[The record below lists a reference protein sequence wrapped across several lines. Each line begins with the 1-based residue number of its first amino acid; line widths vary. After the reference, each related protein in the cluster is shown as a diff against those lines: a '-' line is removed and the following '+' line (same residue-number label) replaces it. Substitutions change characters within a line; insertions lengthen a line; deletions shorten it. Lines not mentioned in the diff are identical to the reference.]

1 MFGIQGA
8 LAMFIDFILRQQAE
22 KGIVRQRGD
31 FVDFVRGAETIEEM
45 YKWHPALQRSDMRN
59 QRKILGFLDAAGA
72 EHRAAGLAHGHDVRV
87 IAKDRERVGCHGA
100 RGDVQHKRHQL
111 TGEFVQRR
119 DHQQ

>member
-45 YKWHPALQRSDMRN
+45 YKWHPALQRGDMRN
-59 QRKILGFLDAAGA
+59 QRKILRFLDAAGA
-72 EHRAAGLAHGHDVRV
+72 KHRAAGLAHGHDVRV